1 MISARFKA
9 KLWIPLQGLTPRG
22 TQGFKAFGQGRF
34 QRGEASRIQT
44 PEAFAQSR
52 DQGFGRGS
60 RRGGGWHFCII
71 PDDVYGL
78 ALAPGFGAAGYFLNQ
93 AAAAGRIGFD
103 LVSVM
108 AIAAL
113 IWSAQQDTPVKIDD
127 EFMVR
132 PLHEVLTL
140 DYAHAAFPIMN
151 QS

>member
-9 KLWIPLQGLTPRG
+9 KLWIPLQGLTPRS

-44 PEAFAQSR
+44 PKAFAQSR

-71 PDDVYGL
+71 PDDVYCL
-78 ALAPGFGAAGYFLNQ
+78 ALAAGFATGREPLDQ
-93 AAAAGRIGFD
+93 AAAATGISLD
-103 LVSVM
+103 PVSVM

-113 IWSAQQDTPVKIDD
+113 IRSAQEDAPVKIDD

-140 DYAHAAFPIMN
+140 EYAHAAFPIMN